1 MAVLGMVEARTMVL
15 LQEDEHVGS
24 RLEEGARHIER
35 QLWTHNRPEG
45 EDGYVT
51 WH

>member
-1 MAVLGMVEARTMVL
+1 MAVLRMVEARTMVL

-35 QLWTHNRPEG
+35 HLWTHNRPEG